1 MLSNIKFKE
10 YFHKDTNSW
19 RYIVNYTKYSKDFQV
34 NTSYKER
41 KSQEEMINII
51 KDSINVR

>member
-10 YFHKDTNSW
+10 YFHKDTNVW
-19 RYIVNYTKYSKDFQV
+19 RYIINYTKDSKDFQV